1 MLMGLVT
8 KNAILLVDFTNQLR
22 AAGQDRA
29 HAILEAGRRT
39 SSGPGRPRMRSIPIA
54 MRKALTRP
62 ALPATTGPAA
72 PPAEAKRA
80 M

>member
-29 HAILEAGRRT
+29 HAILEAGQ
-39 SSGPGRPRMRSIPIA
+39 
-54 MRKALTRP
+54 
-62 ALPATTGPAA
+62 AA
-72 PPAEAKRA
+72 DAVDPNRNAQSAD
-80 M
+80 